1 MGIVYKILC
10 NETGECYVGS
20 ANDRINYLSRKKNHR
35 YQINYCSSK
44 KIIDRGNYEFIIL
57 EANIFIDIELRKREQ
72 EFIDITENTI
82 NEIRAYQSPEHRKE
96 QKRLEHIRNGSE
108 RNKLYWEKNKDKLKI
123 HYSQKITCECGG
135 KYTVSNKQV
144 HFKTKKH
151 QDYLGNVGD
160 SIINKSI
167 N

>member
-1 MGIVYKILC
+1 MGIVYKLLC

-20 ANDRINYLSRKKNHR
+20 AKTKINYQHR
-35 YQINYCSSK
+35 LCSHKHMKGCCSSK
-44 KIIDRGNYEFIIL
+44 QIIDRGNYTFSIL
-57 EANIFIDIELRKREQ
+57 EENELIDTELKQREQ

-96 QKRLEHIRNGSE
+96 QKRLEHIRNGAE
-108 RNKLYWEKNKDKLKI
+108 RNKLYWEKNKDKLKS

-135 KYTVSNKQV
+135 KYTLSNKSI

-151 QDYLGNVGD
+151 QNYL
-160 SIINKSI
+160 I
-167 N
+167 